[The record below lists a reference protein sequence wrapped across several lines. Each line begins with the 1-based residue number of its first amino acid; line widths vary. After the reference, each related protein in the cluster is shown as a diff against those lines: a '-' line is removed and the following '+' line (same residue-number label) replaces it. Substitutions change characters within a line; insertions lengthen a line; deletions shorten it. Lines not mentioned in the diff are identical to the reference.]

1 MRRVVIAAVAV
12 LASQVAHAMSFHAS
26 PPYLFLGGTVVRS
39 DWEAW
44 EEAMIR
50 FDGKIEA
57 VVFHNSGGGDS
68 QAGRKIGEDIRKR
81 NLSTVV
87 LGRCSSACANMF
99 LGGVTRQFAE
109 PQTGLHTVLGYHGS
123 YNKKTHEMNK
133 KKTGDYFLDMTD
145 GKMREDF
152 VERFIRLENR
162 KGLLRFIHPEQRA
175 RPTEPLAQL
184 CKGDEERTQR
194 DTTCEKLEGV
204 DALDKGI
211 VTTWT
216 TRAVPAYPKPVKDK
230 GTYRGWDP

>member
-1 MRRVVIAAVAV
+1 MLSLNRAYTRLRVM
-12 LASQVAHAMSFHAS
+12 L
-26 PPYLFLGGTVVRS
+26 
-39 DWEAW
+39 DE
-44 EEAMIR
+44 
-50 FDGKIEA
+50 IESYIE
-57 VVFHNSGGGDS
+57 NSG
-68 QAGRKIGEDIRKR
+68 K
-81 NLSTVV
+81 
-87 LGRCSSACANMF
+87 
-99 LGGVTRQFAE
+99 
-109 PQTGLHTVLGYHGS
+109 LGYAADEIADIENWKQEDL
-123 YNKKTHEMNK
+123 NKKTHEMNK